1 MFVIVVGGGRTG
13 SQLTSMLQSQ
23 GHDVRLIENRPN
35 LLPRLHREHPTEVIV
50 EGDPSDP
57 SVLEAAGL
65 KDAQV
70 LAACHSDDTIN
81 LVVSFIA
88 REIFQTPRTIARVN
102 NPRNAWLFNET
113 FHVDSALNA
122 SNVFASL
129 IQEEMSLGDMVT
141 LLKLRRGRYSLVEE
155 KVPQNA
161 SSINIAI
168 KDLELPSSC
177 VIAAIIRKGEVCLPT
192 GNTTFQPGDE
202 VLAIT
207 DKEGAQQ
214 LERLF
219 SPK

>member
-1 MFVIVVGGGRTG
+1 MFVIIVGGGRTG
-13 SQLTSMLQSQ
+13 SQLASMLQSQ
-23 GHDVRLIENRPN
+23 GHVVRLIENRPN

-50 EGDPSDP
+50 EDDPSNP
-57 SVLEAAGL
+57 SALEAAGL

-88 REIFQTPRTIARVN
+88 REMFNTPRIIARVN

-122 SNVFASL
+122 SRVFASL

-155 KVPQNA
+155 KVPPNA
-161 SSINIAI
+161 SGINIAI
-168 KDLELPSSC
+168 KDLDLPSYC

-207 DKEGAQQ
+207 NKEGAQQ

>member
-13 SQLTSMLQSQ
+13 SQLISMLQSQ

-50 EGDPSDP
+50 EDDPSNP

-65 KDAQV
+65 KEAQV

-88 REIFQTPRTIARVN
+88 RELFKTPRIIARVN

-122 SNVFASL
+122 SHIFASL

-161 SSINIAI
+161 SGINIAI
-168 KDLELPSSC
+168 KDLELPRSC
-177 VIAAIIRKGEVCLPT
+177 VIAAIIRDGEVCLPR

-207 DKEGAQQ
+207 NKEGAQQ
-214 LERLF
+214 LEHLF